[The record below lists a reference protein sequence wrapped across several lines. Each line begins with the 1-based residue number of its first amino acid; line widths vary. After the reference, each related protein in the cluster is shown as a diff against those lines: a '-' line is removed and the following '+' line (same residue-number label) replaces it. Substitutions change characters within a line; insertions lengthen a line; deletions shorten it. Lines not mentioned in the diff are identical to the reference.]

1 VSATLTTRSLR
12 TVPADPDPD
21 RLVQGIR
28 AAAGDAL
35 ELALPEPAA
44 GLAAGILVG
53 LRERVDRALAADFTT
68 TGLSHVVAIS
78 GWNIALVAG
87 LVAALLSGWP
97 RRRRA
102 LVTAAA
108 IAIYTVLAGASA
120 SVLRAAVMA
129 AVALLARETG
139 RPGTAARA
147 LAWAVVILVLASPP
161 TVTDAGFQLS
171 AAATAGLLAWGTTI
185 ATGLRTRLPRLPGFV
200 VEGLA
205 VSFAAQ
211 VATLPIVLLTFG
223 RLAPLSPILNLVV
236 VPLVPA
242 AMATGTLALVGG
254 LLVGAGTPAVVAV
267 LLGLPGAL
275 VIGLLAG
282 IVEAAADLPFAGLT
296 LPPPAGAALGGIAA
310 AGLLTIAARRRIAG
324 LVGSRRRAS
333 RPARQRAPRVDR
345 PPARR
350 TNGQSGHPLHSD
362 RAIRALAGALALAVG
377 VAVVAAAG
385 RSGPRRDP
393 RCRPGGRDPRPDARG
408 WAPAR

>member
-1 VSATLTTRSLR
+1 MDRPRRVPRGTARRDAALRGTYRHRGRPPPDDAYGAYLARTGVSATLTTRSLR

-171 AAATAGLLAWGTTI
+171 AAATAACS
-185 ATGLRTRLPRLPGFV
+185 PG
-200 VEGLA
+200 A
-205 VSFAAQ
+205 RPSRPAC
-211 VATLPIVLLTFG
+211 G
-223 RLAPLSPILNLVV
+223 RGFRACPGSSSRASRCRSRRRWRPSRSCCSRS
-236 VPLVPA
+236 
-242 AMATGTLALVGG
+242 
-254 LLVGAGTPAVVAV
+254 AV
-267 LLGLPGAL
+267 LLPC
-275 VIGLLAG
+275 
-282 IVEAAADLPFAGLT
+282 
-296 LPPPAGAALGGIAA
+296 
-310 AGLLTIAARRRIAG
+310 
-324 LVGSRRRAS
+324 
-333 RPARQRAPRVDR
+333 
-345 PPARR
+345 
-350 TNGQSGHPLHSD
+350 HS
-362 RAIRALAGALALAVG
+362 
-377 VAVVAAAG
+377 
-385 RSGPRRDP
+385 S
-393 RCRPGGRDPRPDARG
+393 
-408 WAPAR
+408 